1 MNKKKKEECWRQRE
15 NTSTKT
21 RKVYPEKS
29 KENIKTRQTSLGKIK
44 SSI

>member
-1 MNKKKKEECWRQRE
+1 VYKKLRE
-15 NTSTKT
+15 TKGKVLAKT
-21 RKVYPEKS
+21 RKVYPEKG